1 MNMRFA
7 WFSVDGSAGLLKF
20 LGRKT
25 LELFHMSA
33 YSTAFFFSIAARELL
48 GGHRHAVAFHRNSVS
63 RGIER

>member
-48 GGHRHAVAFHRNSVS
+48 GGASACCRIPPQFCQSWH
-63 RGIER
+63 

>member
-7 WFSVDGSAGLLKF
+7 WFSADGSAGLLKF

-25 LELFHMSA
+25 LELFHMSG

-48 GGHRHAVAFHRNSVS
+48 GASACCRIPPQFCQSWH
-63 RGIER
+63 